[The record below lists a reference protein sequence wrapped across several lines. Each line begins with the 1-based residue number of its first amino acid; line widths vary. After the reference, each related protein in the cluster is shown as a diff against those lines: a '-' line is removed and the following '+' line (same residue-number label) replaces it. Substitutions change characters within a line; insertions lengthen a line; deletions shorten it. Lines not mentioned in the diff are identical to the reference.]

1 MNDRNKSYFVH
12 ESSYIDENV
21 EIEDI
26 SKLKNIYK
34 NILKN
39 YFN

>member
-21 EIEDI
+21 EIGSDKI
-26 SKLKNIYK
+26 NNNGKLEEER
-34 NILKN
+34 
-39 YFN
+39 